1 MLDNIEIHLQ
11 VWKNLKPHLIGGD
24 VESAAD
30 DFIQVLIE
38 NGADATDIAEYAV
51 DEELKLALRGYV
63 ELDEEEFD
71 NDIDEYGE

>member
-1 MLDNIEIHLQ
+1 MDDIEIHLQ

-24 VESAAD
+24 VAAAAE

-38 NGADATDIAEYAV
+38 NGADAVVIAEYAV